1 MNTEEQILQGCLAGD
16 RQAQRTLYERFK
28 NQMFVQCLRY
38 ADSREEA
45 EDILHEG
52 FVKVFRDLHQ
62 YSGQGPLGAWIRK
75 VMVNTALQQLRKNQR
90 LIPTTQIEHVPD
102 TGDDDPVIQAFEGN
116 NARELIRLLQSLP
129 AGYRTVLNLYVLEGY
144 SHKEIAEQLQINVST
159 SKSQLLRAKEM
170 LRKKLEKTLNT

>member
-1 MNTEEQILQGCLAGD
+1 
-16 RQAQRTLYERFK
+16 
-28 NQMFVQCLRY
+28 
-38 ADSREEA
+38 
-45 EDILHEG
+45 
-52 FVKVFRDLHQ
+52 
-62 YSGQGPLGAWIRK
+62 
-75 VMVNTALQQLRKNQR
+75 MVNTALQQLRKNQR